1 MLYAR
6 GGDGRRVSAVPG
18 IQAACPSCKSV
29 VIAKCGDVVVHHF
42 AHKSA
47 EDCDRWSEGESDWHA
62 GWKMRWAEEY
72 REHVFGN
79 RHRADVYSFGYV
91 VELQH
96 SGIGVAEIE
105 EREAFYGKEAACG
118 MVWLFDATEAVD
130 GERFRTEPEG
140 PAGAPIQ
147 HNFFWFQSR
156 KTIAA
161 CRAPLFLDIGNG
173 EVFHVRKFHPG
184 PLTRGWGHILTAE
197 EFVRRYTEPAPRPG
211 MEAPADLFGAL

>member
-1 MLYAR
+1 MLYAI
-6 GGDGRRVSAVPG
+6 GEAGRRVLATPG
-18 IQAACPSCKSV
+18 LKALCPCCRTP
-29 VIAKCGDVVVHHF
+29 VIPKCGDVVVHHF
-42 AHKSA
+42 AHRAAS
-47 EDCDRWSEGESDWHA
+47 DCDRWSEGESDWHI

-72 REHVFGN
+72 REHVFPS

-96 SGIGVAEIE
+96 SGISVAEIE

-130 GERFRTEPEG
+130 GERLHTIPRG
-140 PAGAPIQ
+140 PVGAPV
-147 HNFFWFQSR
+147 HHDFTWFRSR

-173 EVFHVRKFHPG
+173 VVFHVRKFHPG
-184 PLTRGWGHILTAE
+184 ALTRGWGHIITAE
-197 EFVRRYTEPAPRPG
+197 EFVRRYTEPAPRVG